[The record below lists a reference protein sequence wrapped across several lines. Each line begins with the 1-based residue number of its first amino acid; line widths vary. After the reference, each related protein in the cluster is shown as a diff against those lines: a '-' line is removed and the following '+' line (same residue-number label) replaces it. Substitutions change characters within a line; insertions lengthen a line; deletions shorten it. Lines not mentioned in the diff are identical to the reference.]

1 MSRAHFSPPSG
12 LINAQMVVPGSKSVA
27 NRALVCAMLA
37 VGTSHVRGLPDGDDT
52 EVVLKVLREMSVL
65 TATKDGHHIV
75 GHPQPVLPGIVDAQL
90 AGTSSRFLT
99 AVAALSQTFT
109 VIDGA
114 DPLRG
119 RPMKDLHDA
128 LEQLGASVDPLG
140 EPGHLPVSISGG
152 DITGGTL
159 SMRADVSSQFIS
171 ALMLIAPY
179 LSGGLVI
186 ELDGPQVS
194 GSYISMTARV
204 MDSFGVPVVIS
215 GRTIE
220 VPEKLYQ
227 ACDYVVE
234 PDFSSAAFP
243 ICALLLRGGQLQ
255 IRDLALAMHQG
266 DSAILEIAKEMGA
279 TWRQVDNDIVVSCPA
294 GTHVASLSLD
304 MADCSDLVP
313 VVAVAM
319 THCVGEGSIN
329 DVGFIRNK
337 ESDRLGDVAA
347 ELVKTGAIVDVKDDG
362 LLLRGRPH
370 MTSAVLG
377 THHDHRLAMSFALLA
392 LLDSSIQIDA
402 TEVVSKSWPQ
412 YFVDMADILGPI
424 KFEN

>member
-65 TATKDGHHIV
+65 TATKDGYHIV

-204 MDSFGVPVVIS
+204 MASFGVPVVIS

-220 VPEKLYQ
+220 VPQKLYQ

-243 ICALLLRGGQLQ
+243 IVAVLLRGGQLQ

>member
-1 MSRAHFSPPSG
+1 
-12 LINAQMVVPGSKSVA
+12 
-27 NRALVCAMLA
+27 
-37 VGTSHVRGLPDGDDT
+37 
-52 EVVLKVLREMSVL
+52 
-65 TATKDGHHIV
+65 
-75 GHPQPVLPGIVDAQL
+75 
-90 AGTSSRFLT
+90 
-99 AVAALSQTFT
+99 
-109 VIDGA
+109 
-114 DPLRG
+114 
-119 RPMKDLHDA
+119 MKDLHDA

-204 MDSFGVPVVIS
+204 MASFGVPVVIS

-220 VPEKLYQ
+220 VPQKLYQ

-243 ICALLLRGGQLQ
+243 IVAVLLRGGELQ
-255 IRDLALAMHQG
+255 IRDLALAMEQG

-392 LLDSSIQIDA
+392 LLDSSIQVA
-402 TEVVSKSWPQ
+402 SPEVVSKSWPQ